1 MTKKKG
7 LPISG
12 QSLNFKEQ
20 SMLRY
25 ADMQFYWLTGIMV
38 GFEYVHDDGEG
49 NRAIV
54 VDLLFVRCILTW

>member
-1 MTKKKG
+1 
-7 LPISG
+7 
-12 QSLNFKEQ
+12 
-20 SMLRY
+20 MLRY